1 MNNPASIEFH
11 QRQARCLPYDGRPMP
26 VNIVMINRLIRGH
39 LRRKLLHLA
48 APIIVQ
54 IYLFQLTGVADNIML
69 GQFGEQTI
77 AALGICLQLNF
88 LIILSYAALTQGGS
102 VLTAQYL
109 GARKPEQ
116 LRDTTSTLLMSALI
130 IGLSIA
136 LLYTQLGE
144 TLLSLLTTDLFR
156 PPAERSPL
164 PALGY
169 EYLQIIGIGMI
180 PAALGQVAQHVLQ
193 ALGDTRSPM
202 KYVLFSN
209 VLNVIGNFIFLF
221 GGALPGLTDPIFEP
235 MGIRGVAISTVL
247 SWTLL
252 ASLLVRK
259 LLKHPAIDLRGLQ
272 IIRVVRRQLVKIA
285 RIGYPLSLD
294 GFLWQG
300 SSFLY
305 AMMFNRV
312 GADAYAAF
320 LIALM
325 VRGLSL
331 AIGGGLQQATAI
343 SLGQAVGGDRLIRA
357 RAIVRTS
364 LSTALV
370 VLPAL
375 SALIFLCT
383 PLFLTVYD
391 ISELSR
397 SRVIGMVGLG
407 VVFTFTTAIAIIIPG
422 VLRAGGDTK
431 APMVITFL
439 GFSCVGLPIAWLF
452 GLKLGFGLW
461 GVFAGF
467 MLDEAAKAAMMLWY
481 LRKETWLQN
490 MTRSD

>member
-1 MNNPASIEFH
+1 MSFSFF
-11 QRQARCLPYDGRPMP
+11 RS
-26 VNIVMINRLIRGH
+26 H
-39 LRRKLLHLA
+39 LRHKLLRLA
-48 APIIVQ
+48 GPIIVQ

-88 LIILSYAALTQGGS
+88 FIILCYAALTQGGS

-109 GARKPEQ
+109 GAGKGTQ
-116 LRDTTSTLLMSALI
+116 LRDTATTLLTSALF
-130 IGLSIA
+130 IGIAIA
-136 LLYTQLGE
+136 LLYVLFGE
-144 TLLSLLTTDLFR
+144 WLLSLLTTDLFR
-156 PPAERSPL
+156 PEAERSQL
-164 PALGY
+164 PQLGY
-169 EYLQIIGIGMI
+169 LYLQVIGFGMI
-180 PAALGQVAQHVLQ
+180 PAAIGQVAQHILQ

-209 VLNVIGNFIFLF
+209 VLNVFGNFVFLF
-221 GGALPGLTDPIFEP
+221 GGAIPGLTDPLFTP
-235 MGIRGVAISTVL
+235 MGIQGVAISTVIAW
-247 SWTLL
+247 SLL

-259 LLKHPAIDLRGLQ
+259 LLAHPAIQLKGFQLLRLVRVQ
-272 IIRVVRRQLVKIA
+272 LIKIIRV
-285 RIGYPLSLD
+285 GYPLSLD

-312 GADAYAAF
+312 GAEAYAAF

-343 SLGQAVGGDRLIRA
+343 SLGQAVGADRLLRA

-364 LSTALV
+364 LTTALI
-370 VLPAL
+370 VLPLL
-375 SALIFLCT
+375 SLIIFLLT
-383 PLFLTVYD
+383 PILLSVYD
-391 ISELSR
+391 ISDLTK
-397 SRVIGMVGLG
+397 SRVLWMVGFG
-407 VVFTFTTAIAIIIPG
+407 VVFTFTTVIAIIVPG

-439 GFSCVGLPIAWLF
+439 GFACVGLPVAWLF
-452 GLKLGFGLW
+452 GLHLGFGLW
-461 GVFAGF
+461 GVFFGF
-467 MLDEAAKAAMMLWY
+467 MLDEAAKAGMMLWY
-481 LRKETWLQN
+481 LRRETWMKN
-490 MTRSD
+490 ITGHD